1 MKIEDLIVRRKA
13 ARLSQKQIAD
23 ALGWSQ
29 TKVSCIETEP
39 DIEINGTLA
48 DRWLDA
54 IEAAANGTP
63 TA

>member
-23 ALGWSQ
+23 VLGWSQ
-29 TKVSCIETEP
+29 AKVSSIETEP

>member
-1 MKIEDLIVRRKA
+1 MKIQDLVVRRKA
-13 ARLSQKQIAD
+13 ARLSQRQIAD

-29 TKVSCIETEP
+29 AKVSSIETEP
-39 DIEINGTLA
+39 DIEINGALA

-54 IEAAANGTP
+54 IETAASGMP